1 MTAESAPQYWA
12 MDGDDGIADPWCI
25 ECGTDEYL
33 IVEDLQAAVDADPS
47 GRPLW
52 NISYSCSE
60 CESFFGHLTRRP
72 LPGLDDSLGRLVAD
86 EAGYV
91 HCGEPM
97 RPVEAGLRPIYD
109 PVSNE
114 GPMEGP
120 VLPQVQLET
129 VLLSCACGFRMEVP
143 ADSSSEGN

>member
-12 MDGDDGIADPWCI
+12 MDGDDCAADPWCT

-33 IVEDLQAAVDADPS
+33 IVEGLEPAVDADPS

-60 CESFFGHLTRRP
+60 CESFYGHLTRRP
-72 LPGLDDSLGRLVAD
+72 LPGLEDSLSRLVAD
-86 EAGYV
+86 DAGYV

-97 RPVEAGLRPIYD
+97 QPVEAGLHPIYD

-114 GPMEGP
+114 DPMEGP
-120 VLPQVQLET
+120 VLPLVQLET

-143 ADSSSEGN
+143 AEASSEGN